1 MNNKIS
7 IFIEQELYP
16 LITSPIEIY
25 IKPQMTVQERVAA
38 KQQVFPRIKELISGA
53 ELYTNLSIDE
63 IIQTIKEIM
72 QKQKGVH
79 EGVILQI
86 ELVEEMLNEI
96 QKQAK
101 EEKTI

>member
-1 MNNKIS
+1 MNNKVS
-7 IFIEQELYP
+7 IFIEQQLYP

-25 IKPQMTVQERVAA
+25 IKPQMTVQERITA

-63 IIQTIKEIM
+63 IIQRIKDIM
-72 QKQKGVH
+72 QKQEVVHKGMT
-79 EGVILQI
+79 LQK

>member
-16 LITSPIEIY
+16 LIISPIEIY

-38 KQQVFPRIKELISGA
+38 KQQVFPRIRELIRGA

-63 IIQTIKEIM
+63 IIQRIKDIM
-72 QKQKGVH
+72 EKQENVH
-79 EGVILQI
+79 NGAILQNK
-86 ELVEEMLNEI
+86 LVEEMLNEI

-101 EEKTI
+101 KEKTI